1 MAQAAA
7 SLAEASSHNVPPAVF
22 LKHYRTIR
30 DLKQEHAE
38 AGTAVARAKK
48 AAKNDGVDLDALK
61 IIEKLADLDAD
72 EAEMQLKHV
81 RIYAQWLESPLVTQL
96 AMFAEPPREPVDDKT
111 AEEQR
116 EWVAGGRGFDAGEAG
131 HERGTNPFEA
141 GSFERVAWDKSW
153 TRGFKVWTN
162 AQKAIA
168 AKMGPKKQAAAKN
181 ANGHANGAEPARKR
195 GRPPKGEPTEALL

>member
-96 AMFAEPPREPVDDKT
+96 AMFAEPVPEPVDDKT

-116 EWVAGGRGFDAGEAG
+116 EWVAGGRGFDAAEAG
-131 HERGTNPFEA
+131 HERGINPFEA
-141 GSFERVAWDKSW
+141 GSFEHVAWDKSW
-153 TRGFKVWTN
+153 TRGHKIWLN

-168 AKMGPKKQAAAKN
+168 AEMGPKKQAAAKK
-181 ANGHANGAEPARKR
+181 ANGHAAEPARKR
-195 GRPPKGEPTEALL
+195 GRPRKEGTEAEALL